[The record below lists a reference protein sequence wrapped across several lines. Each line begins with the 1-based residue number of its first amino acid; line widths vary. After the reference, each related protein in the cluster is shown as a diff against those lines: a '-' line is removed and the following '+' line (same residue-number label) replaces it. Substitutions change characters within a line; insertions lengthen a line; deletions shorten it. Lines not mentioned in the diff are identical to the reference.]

1 MDKRPKTIKEMFD
14 QIAPRY
20 DLLNHIL
27 SLSVDTLWRRKA
39 IRRLGIK
46 RGDSIL
52 DIATGTGDL
61 LMLALK
67 RKRDCRVVGIDLSS
81 EMLRIVSQ
89 KKDRKSHRRRYSLV
103 AGDACSMP
111 FRGYAFDH
119 AMVAFGIR
127 NMSEVE
133 YLFKE
138 VRRILK
144 DGGRFAI
151 LEFSIPEVHFIRKI
165 YLFYLKKIVPL
176 IGRLLSGRTGPYDY
190 LRNSIMTFYKPEEIK
205 EMLRGNS
212 FEIVESLPLWFGICH
227 LYIAEAV

>member
-1 MDKRPKTIKEMFD
+1 LDKRPKTIKEMFD

-61 LMLALK
+61 FMLALK
-67 RKRDCRVVGIDLSS
+67 RNRDCRIVGIDISS
-81 EMLRIVSQ
+81 EMLHIASQ
-89 KKDRKSHRRRYSLV
+89 KKDRKGYRGRYFLV

-127 NMSEVE
+127 NMSDVE
-133 YLFKE
+133 DLFKE

-144 DGGRFAI
+144 DGGKFAI

-165 YLFYLKKIVPL
+165 YLIYLK
-176 IGRLLSGRTGPYDY
+176 R
-190 LRNSIMTFYKPEEIK
+190 
-205 EMLRGNS
+205 
-212 FEIVESLPLWFGICH
+212 
-227 LYIAEAV
+227 

>member
-20 DLLNHIL
+20 DLLNRIL

-61 LMLALK
+61 FMLALK
-67 RKRDCRVVGIDLSS
+67 RNRDCRVVGIDISS
-81 EMLRIVSQ
+81 EMLHIASQ
-89 KKDRKSHRRRYSLV
+89 KKVREGYRGRYFLV

-111 FRGYAFDH
+111 FGGYAFDH
-119 AMVAFGIR
+119 TMVAFGIR
-127 NMSEVE
+127 NMSDVE
-133 YLFKE
+133 DLFKE

-144 DGGRFAI
+144 DGGKFAI
-151 LEFSIPEVHFIRKI
+151 LEFSIPEIHFIRKI
-165 YLFYLKKIVPL
+165 YLIYLKKIIPL

-205 EMLRGNS
+205 EMLRENN
-212 FEIVESLPLWFGICH
+212 FAIIESSSLWFGICH
-227 LYIAEAV
+227 LYVVEAV